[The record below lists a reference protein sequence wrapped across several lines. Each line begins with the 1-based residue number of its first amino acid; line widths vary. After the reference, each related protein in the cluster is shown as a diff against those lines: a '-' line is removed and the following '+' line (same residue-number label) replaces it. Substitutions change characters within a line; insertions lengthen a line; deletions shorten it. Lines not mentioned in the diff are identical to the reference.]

1 MKKTILL
8 TCLMAISAAVALA
21 QDGPPPPP
29 LPYIDLYRVH
39 FGAFIAPNIS
49 WMKPTASTD
58 DEKDFGVKS
67 NGTKLGF
74 TYGIMADYFFAPNY
88 GLISG
93 IQITSTGGKII
104 ATAKDPTPQ
113 KNKVISAD
121 FDYSLQYLEVP
132 LALKLRSDMINGF
145 RFFGQAGLTA
155 GINISKKA
163 DYTVTYYDTG
173 TTTLK
178 SVSDTKAKITGDFGA
193 IAPILFE
200 MNLGAGLEYPVSNKL
215 MVYLGL
221 FFNNGFAPDATKP
234 DLFDA
239 KNLGYSGKFRDA
251 NTRLNNVALRI
262 GLFF

>member
-1 MKKTILL
+1 
-8 TCLMAISAAVALA
+8 
-21 QDGPPPPP
+21 
-29 LPYIDLYRVH
+29 
-39 FGAFIAPNIS
+39 
-49 WMKPTASTD
+49 MKPTASTD
-58 DEKDFGVKS
+58 DEKEFGVKS
-67 NGTKLGF
+67 DGTKLGF

-88 GLISG
+88 GLVSG

-104 ATAKDPTPQ
+104 ATAKDQ
-113 KNKVISAD
+113 AKGANKVISAD
-121 FDYSLQYLEVP
+121 FNYSVQYLEVP
-132 LALKLRSDMINGF
+132 LALKLRSDFIGGY

-163 DYTVTYYDTG
+163 DYTINYYAADSSMKT
-173 TTTLK
+173 
-178 SVSDTKAKITGDFGA
+178 VSDTKAKITGDLGA

-215 MVYLGL
+215 MVYFGL

-251 NTRLNNVALRI
+251 NTRLNNVSLRL